1 MTERITVELT
11 FNGDGW
17 KRKLVFAEENPDM
30 TPEQFQEAYK
40 KEVEEGRIDLA
51 EEAMYCDSFK
61 VLSVEVDYTESPD
74 HPLPVTESET
84 K

>member
-30 TPEQFQEAYK
+30 TEAQFEEAYM
-40 KEVEEGRIDLA
+40 KEVAEGRIDLA

-61 VLSVEVDYTESPD
+61 VISVKVD
-74 HPLPVTESET
+74 SE
-84 K
+84 